1 MMAGANGF
9 LYGNNNNNNIAFNN
23 RQIIDQLN
31 QAAVIGALAETMNIL
46 VPDYEIL

>member
-1 MMAGANGF
+1 MMAGTNNF
-9 LYGNNNNNNIAFNN
+9 FYGNNNNNNIAFNN
-23 RQIIDQLN
+23 RQIIEQLN